1 VDHTFV
7 LGSPELYREW
17 GYVALSRGRQTNRLY
32 LATVDQS
39 DDLHHH
45 APEPAI
51 DEAAALSSRLQRS
64 RAQQSVSE
72 APTDVASRWRQAHTR
87 LHAPDIT
94 RQQALTG
101 RRAQLAHQRQADAEQ
116 LARVRRRL
124 DHASTGLGRLRN
136 RELRTRLQAEH
147 DLRVQG
153 LTRLDEQLHQLDT
166 ELAALPSPQQIAHL
180 QAQHRQLTS
189 QLRWTASRAVA
200 GYRHTPP
207 AHLTATLGP
216 PPPDP
221 RGRARWDQAA
231 LTIEE
236 HRLRWNITDPHRALG
251 DTPTDPLQVDEHRAV
266 ARTIERH
273 HHQLTR
279 ETRREH
285 SHARGLSR

>member
-1 VDHTFV
+1 MPRKT
-7 LGSPELYREW
+7 
-17 GYVALSRGRQTNRLY
+17 
-32 LATVDQS
+32 
-39 DDLHHH
+39 
-45 APEPAI
+45 
-51 DEAAALSSRLQRS
+51 AALSSRLQRS

-72 APTDVASRWRQAHTR
+72 APTELAARWRQAHAR

-94 RQQALTG
+94 RQQALTD

-116 LARVRRRL
+116 LARVRHRL
-124 DHASTGLGRLRN
+124 DQATAGLRRLRN
-136 RELRTRLQAEH
+136 RELRVQLQTEH

-166 ELAALPSPQQIAHL
+166 ELTALPSPQQTAHL

-189 QLRWTASRAVA
+189 QLHWTASRTIA
-200 GYRHTPP
+200 GHRHTPP
-207 AHLTATLGP
+207 AHLTAALGP

-236 HRLRWNITDPHRALG
+236 HRLRWNITDAHRALG
-251 DTPTDPLQVDEHRAV
+251 PEPADPLQLDERRAL

-273 HHQLTR
+273 QRELTR
-279 ETRREH
+279 GTRREH
-285 SHARGLSR
+285 SPARGLSR